1 MRIGV
6 PKETAAGEHRV
17 ALVPEVVS
25 KLKAK
30 GLDVVVQSGA
40 GEDALLTDAAYIA
53 AGAEITPDAAKV
65 WGSDVVVTIAPPDPQ
80 AIRGLGSGSI
90 LIGFLA
96 PLTSPQTT
104 RALAE
109 AKATAF
115 AMEAIPRISRAQA
128 MDALSSQANVA
139 GYRAALLGAEE
150 MGRFYPMLMT
160 AAGTIPPAKVLVL
173 GVGVAGLQ
181 ALATAKRLGA
191 RTTGYDVRPEVA
203 EQVESL
209 GAQWLDLGIE
219 ASGEGGY
226 ARELTEQERAQ
237 QQQALTDAIK
247 GFDVV
252 ITTALV
258 PGRPAPRLVTA
269 EAVEGM
275 KPGSVI
281 VDLAGEAGGNCE
293 LTEPGQTTVKHD
305 VKIVSPL
312 NLPAGMAEHSS
323 QLFARNVQALLDLF
337 VGEDGELQLD
347 FDDEIVKGAC
357 IMRDGEIV
365 NPGSESGSGGLM
377 ILASTLTTNLAI
389 LVLAGFIGFVV
400 ISKVPN
406 TLHTPLMSGTNA
418 IHGIVLLGG
427 LLVVGASGNG
437 TFNKVILVI
446 AIAFGTINVVGG
458 FLVTDR
464 MLEMFKSKPKSAG
477 RGRQG
482 KASRERASAGNV
494 LPAGPELPGRPLHR
508 RLRAVHPGAARALGP
523 DDRGTGQPHRGRRH
537 DDRSDRH
544 ASEPG
549 RGQLGADRDRRG
561 ARHRRR
567 HPGAHAR

>member
-6 PKETAAGEHRV
+6 PKETATGEHRV

-30 GLDVVVQSGA
+30 GLDVVVQADAGA
-40 GEDALLTDAAYIA
+40 DAMLTDAAFIA
-53 AGAEITPDAAKV
+53 AGAQIAADASEV
-65 WGSDVVVTIAPPDPQ
+65 WHSDVVVTIAPPDPQ
-80 AIRGLGSGSI
+80 AIRGLGPGSI

-104 RALAE
+104 RALAD

-128 MDALSSQANVA
+128 MDALSSQSNVA

-209 GAQWLDLGIE
+209 GAQWLDLGLE

-226 ARELTEQERAQ
+226 ARELTDAERAA

-293 LTEPGQTTVKHD
+293 LTEPGQTVVRHD

-312 NLPAGMAEHSS
+312 NLPATMAEHAS
-323 QLFARNVQALLDLF
+323 QLFARNVQSLLELF
-337 VGEDGELQLD
+337 VGDDGALQLD

-357 IMRDGEIV
+357 IVRDGEIV
-365 NPGSESGSGGLM
+365 N
-377 ILASTLTTNLAI
+377 
-389 LVLAGFIGFVV
+389 AG
-400 ISKVPN
+400 
-406 TLHTPLMSGTNA
+406 A
-418 IHGIVLLGG
+418 
-427 LLVVGASGNG
+427 
-437 TFNKVILVI
+437 
-446 AIAFGTINVVGG
+446 
-458 FLVTDR
+458 
-464 MLEMFKSKPKSAG
+464 
-477 RGRQG
+477 
-482 KASRERASAGNV
+482 KA
-494 LPAGPELPGRPLHR
+494 
-508 RLRAVHPGAARALGP
+508 AVEAA
-523 DDRGTGQPHRGRRH
+523 Q
-537 DDRSDRH
+537 
-544 ASEPG
+544 
-549 RGQLGADRDRRG
+549 
-561 ARHRRR
+561 
-567 HPGAHAR
+567 